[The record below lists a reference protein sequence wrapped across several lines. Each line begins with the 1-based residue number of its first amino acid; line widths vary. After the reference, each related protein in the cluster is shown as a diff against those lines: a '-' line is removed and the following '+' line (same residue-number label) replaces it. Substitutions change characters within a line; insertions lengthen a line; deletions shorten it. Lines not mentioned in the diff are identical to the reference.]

1 MKPKQM
7 RTARA
12 VIFHAS
18 GKLLMMGRQKNGEHY
33 FVLPG
38 GHLEDLETPEWAV
51 VREVKEE
58 TGLDITVAKLLY
70 AGTDPLGNHVSIYL
84 CNYQG
89 GEPMLPEDS
98 IEAEVDAKTGQLHHP
113 AWFAPEELLGQTVY
127 PTGLLQQL
135 EVDVAANFADNPKEI
150 TNIWNVQTI

>member
-1 MKPKQM
+1 MI
-7 RTARA
+7 
-12 VIFHAS
+12 V
-18 GKLLMMGRQKNGEHY
+18 RQKNGEHY

-58 TGLDITVAKLLY
+58 TGLEVAVAKLLY
-70 AGTDPLGNHVSIYL
+70 AGTDKLGNSVNIYL

-89 GEPMLPEDS
+89 GEPALPPES
-98 IEAEVDAKTGQLHHP
+98 IEAEIDAKTGQVHHP

-127 PTGLLQQL
+127 PDGLLQQL
-135 EVDVAANFADNPKEI
+135 EVDILNQFADNPKEI
-150 TNIWNVQTI
+150 TGSWSAQTV